1 MTEMPNAAS
10 VALFEGGRVLVIQR
24 ARAPWLGKWSLPGG
38 RLEAGEDAESCAR
51 REISEEIGLTIA
63 ALRPVV
69 LMNLGGPQ
77 RFVLQVFATRSYS
90 GDIVTNDE
98 IADHRWL
105 DPGLV
110 GTLPTTPGL
119 ADVIAEAVRL
129 LDAS

>member
-10 VALFEGGRVLVIQR
+10 VALFEGGRVLLIQR
-24 ARAPWLGKWSLPGG
+24 ARAPWLGRWSLPGG
-38 RLEAGEDAESCAR
+38 RLEAGEDAEACAR
-51 REISEEIGLTIA
+51 REISEEIGLQIA

-69 LMNLGGPQ
+69 QMNLGGPQ
-77 RFVLQVFATRSYS
+77 HFVLQVFATRAFS

-98 IADHRWL
+98 IADHRWV
-105 DPGLV
+105 DPGTI

-119 ADVIAEAVRL
+119 AEVIAQAVRV